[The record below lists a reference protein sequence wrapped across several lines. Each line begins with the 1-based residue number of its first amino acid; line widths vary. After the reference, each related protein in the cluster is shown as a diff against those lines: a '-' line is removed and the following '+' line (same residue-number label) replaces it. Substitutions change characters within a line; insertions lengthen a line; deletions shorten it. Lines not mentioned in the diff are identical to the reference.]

1 MKYLLIIKKM
11 KNLFKNTLFILLI
24 LGALSGCQS
33 VKDGLTGKKQT
44 NSDEF
49 LVKKKNPLSLPPDFE
64 NLPEPRT
71 SNKNDDQNDS
81 EISLKEILTKNTN
94 TKSTVSVSETSIGS
108 LEKNI
113 LEKIKSN

>member
-1 MKYLLIIKKM
+1 M
-11 KNLFKNTLFILLI
+11 KNLFKKIFLTLIILFTVS
-24 LGALSGCQS
+24 ACQS
-33 VKDGLTGKKQT
+33 VKDGLTGKKQS

-64 NLPEPRT
+64 NLPEPT
-71 SNKNDDQNDS
+71 TLNKNNDKNDI
-81 EISLKEILTKNTN
+81 EISLKEILTKNAN
-94 TKSTVSVSETSIGS
+94 TKSTVSVSEKSTGS

>member
-11 KNLFKNTLFILLI
+11 KNLFKNTLFIVLI
-24 LGALSGCQS
+24 LSTLSACQS

-49 LVKKKNPLSLPPDFE
+49 LVKKKNPLSVPPDFE
-64 NLPEPRT
+64 NLPEPT
-71 SNKNDDQNDS
+71 TLNKNNDKNDS
-81 EISLKEILTKNTN
+81 EISLQEILTKNTN
-94 TKSTVSVSETSIGS
+94 AKSTVSVSETPIGS

>member
-1 MKYLLIIKKM
+1 M
-11 KNLFKNTLFILLI
+11 KNLFKNTLFTLLI

-33 VKDGLTGKKQT
+33 VQDGLTGKKQT

-64 NLPEPRT
+64 NLPEPTT
-71 SNKNDDQNDS
+71 SNKNDDKNDT
-81 EISLKEILTKNTN
+81 EISLKEILTKNAN
-94 TKSTVSVSETSIGS
+94 SKSIVSVSETSIGS

>member
-1 MKYLLIIKKM
+1 MKKLFKSIFFGLATLII
-11 KNLFKNTLFILLI
+11 FS
-24 LGALSGCQS
+24 ACQS

-64 NLPEPRT
+64 NLPEPTT
-71 SNKNDDQNDS
+71 SNKNDDKNDT
-81 EISLKEILTKNTN
+81 EISLKEILTENAN

>member
-1 MKYLLIIKKM
+1 M
-11 KNLFKNTLFILLI
+11 KNLFKNTIFVLLI
-24 LGALSGCQS
+24 LSALSACQN

-64 NLPEPRT
+64 NLPEPTT
-71 SNKNDDQNDS
+71 SNKNDDKNDT
-81 EISLKEILTKNTN
+81 EISLKEILTKNAN
-94 TKSTVSVSETSIGS
+94 SKSIVSVSETSTGS

>member
-1 MKYLLIIKKM
+1 M
-11 KNLFKNTLFILLI
+11 KNLFKKIFLTLIILFTVS
-24 LGALSGCQS
+24 ACQS
-33 VKDGLTGKKQT
+33 VKDGLTGKKQS

-64 NLPEPRT
+64 NLPEPTT
-71 SNKNDDQNDS
+71 SNKNDDKNDT
-81 EISLKEILTKNTN
+81 EISLKEILTKNAN